1 MSTIVTIPSILIPH
15 SNPMETIKP
24 IDPLL
29 EAALDPRAFEPK
41 TWYASCFG
49 VNDNGQTVLI
59 GPYDEDELIQEA
71 ERRGAVKA
79 LREQKAYVL
88 QRSVQAIKEFG
99 IPEDRT
105 DSWKIS
111 VGFNQAIAAL
121 DAALSALRAHEYEER
136 EEPESFGFTEEDW
149 H

>member
-1 MSTIVTIPSILIPH
+1 
-15 SNPMETIKP
+15 METIKP

-49 VNDNGQTVLI
+49 VNDNAQTVLI

-71 ERRGAVKA
+71 ERRGAVRA
-79 LREQKAYVL
+79 LRGVRARIDVML
-88 QRSVQAIKEFG
+88 
-99 IPEDRT
+99 T
-105 DSWKIS
+105 D
-111 VGFNQAIAAL
+111 
-121 DAALSALRAHEYEER
+121 LRAHEYEER

-149 H
+149 R

>member
-1 MSTIVTIPSILIPH
+1 MSELNKWCGIL
-15 SNPMETIKP
+15 EELT
-24 IDPLL
+24 
-29 EAALDPRAFEPK
+29 
-41 TWYASCFG
+41 G

-79 LREQKAYVL
+79 LREQKAHIL
-88 QRSVQAIKEFG
+88 KMSIQASKEYG
-99 IPEDRT
+99 PDDRA

-111 VGFNQAIAAL
+111 VGFNQAMAAL
-121 DAALSALRAHEYEER
+121 DAALSALRAHEYEEQ
-136 EEPESFGFTEEDW
+136 EEIESFGFTEEDW

>member
-1 MSTIVTIPSILIPH
+1 
-15 SNPMETIKP
+15 METIKP

-29 EAALDPRAFEPK
+29 AAALDPHAFEPK
-41 TWYASCFG
+41 TWYESSFG
-49 VNDNGQTVLI
+49 VNDNAQTVLI

-79 LREQKAYVL
+79 LREQKAYIL
-88 QRSVQAIKEFG
+88 KMSVKAIKQYG
-99 IPEDRT
+99 GPEDRT

-111 VGFNQAIAAL
+111 VGFNQAMAAL
-121 DAALSALRAHEYEER
+121 DAALSALRAHEYEEN
-136 EEPESFGFTEEDW
+136 EIQTPPIDEPESFGFTEEDW